1 MHLFRFVK
9 FRETAL
15 AFLAR
20 VFTAEQHVG
29 RVLGVGAVSAL
40 GPLCAELV
48 LILAAA
54 SGPAANVARF
64 GAVDVHVVRILKN
77 LISFIN
83 SETR

>member
-1 MHLFRFVK
+1 M
-9 FRETAL
+9 T
-15 AFLAR
+15 
-20 VFTAEQHVG
+20 
-29 RVLGVGAVSAL
+29 AL